1 MGVLV
6 VDGFREGLNS
16 SYRSSLVQNFS
27 NADEKMDWDACSM
40 GLPGRECCRLPSYL
54 ILAHNLRR

>member
-27 NADEKMDWDACSM
+27 NADEKMDWDARKL
-40 GLPGRECCRLPSYL
+40 GLPSLECCRLATY
-54 ILAHNLRR
+54 